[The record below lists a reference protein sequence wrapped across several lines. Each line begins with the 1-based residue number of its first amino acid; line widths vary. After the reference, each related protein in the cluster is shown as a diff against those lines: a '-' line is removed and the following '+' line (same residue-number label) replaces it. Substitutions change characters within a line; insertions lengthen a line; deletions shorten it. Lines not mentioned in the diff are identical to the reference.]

1 MLQIGALLSEQE
13 NFGDDDK
20 DVASEIED
28 YDDDDDDDD
37 TDDDDEEEEETE
49 EWVIRKDGSV
59 KSKVLSSRKKF
70 FHEVA
75 FN

>member
-28 YDDDDDDDD
+28 SDDDDDDDDDDD
-37 TDDDDEEEEETE
+37 TDEEEEETE
-49 EWVIRKDGSV
+49 EWLIWKD
-59 KSKVLSSRKKF
+59 SSARVRSWVQERNF
-70 FHEVA
+70 FMK
-75 FN
+75 